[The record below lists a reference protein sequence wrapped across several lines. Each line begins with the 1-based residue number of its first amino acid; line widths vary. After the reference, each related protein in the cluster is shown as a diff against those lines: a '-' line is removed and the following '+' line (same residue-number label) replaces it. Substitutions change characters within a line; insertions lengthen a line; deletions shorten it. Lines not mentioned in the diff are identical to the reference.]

1 MADQKTAT
9 RFLADVMNEERLLC
23 PCKKA
28 HKSAYLDVFGWD
40 ACAAEVAALAFAAAS
55 IVVVL
60 LYAAAVGTYL
70 LFACRMDAE
79 TNDKT

>member
-1 MADQKTAT
+1 MNTPEVAFDYAAASCLTA
-9 RFLADVMNEERLLC
+9 
-23 PCKKA
+23 
-28 HKSAYLDVFGWD
+28 SAYLDVFGWD
-40 ACAAEVAALAFAAAS
+40 ACAAEVAALASAAAS